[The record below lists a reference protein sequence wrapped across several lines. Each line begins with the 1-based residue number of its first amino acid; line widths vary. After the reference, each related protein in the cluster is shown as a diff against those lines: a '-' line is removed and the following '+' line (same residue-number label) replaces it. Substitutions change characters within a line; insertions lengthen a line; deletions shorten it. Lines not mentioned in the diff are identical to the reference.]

1 VTKQKR
7 WSHLSDLEL
16 KYGRDAIDKYE
27 IIIKRRGDAKNIAE
41 NYGLIIEDVKRAKNY
56 AFASCAKYG
65 FCPDVYMAEAWE
77 RLSLGQGNNIDKI
90 LLMHEIL
97 ESDLVINKGMAQVPA
112 HEVALLRYPWGERLM
127 ESREK
132 ERRLKLDE

>member
-1 VTKQKR
+1 MTTQKR
-7 WSHLSDLEL
+7 WSYLSDLEL

-27 IIIKRRGDAKNIAE
+27 IIIKRRSDAKNIAE

-65 FCPDVYMAEAWE
+65 FYPDVDIAEAWE
-77 RLSLGQGNNIDKI
+77 RSSLGQGNNIDKI

-97 ESDLVINKGMAQVPA
+97 ESDLVVSKGVAQVA
-112 HEVALLRYPWGERLM
+112 AYKVAQKRYPWSERLM

-132 ERRLKLDE
+132 ERRLKLGE